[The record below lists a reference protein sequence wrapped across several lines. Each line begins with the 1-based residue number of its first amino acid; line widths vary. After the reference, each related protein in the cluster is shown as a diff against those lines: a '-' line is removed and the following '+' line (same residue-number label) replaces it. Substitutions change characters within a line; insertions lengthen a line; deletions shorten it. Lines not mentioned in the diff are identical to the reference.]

1 MSRNDRH
8 VAHDGTLRK
17 ELEAGYEEMLEH
29 RDILDAR
36 IQTQLQE
43 MPMLKGKGFIVVA
56 PAQPR
61 FDGEEY
67 EQIEDAQER
76 ASEVAYLH
84 GSAIIYAP
92 IGAVKPKRETLTAVP
107 SQLLKQINVDK
118 GLAAGAPVA
127 VVEDAAK

>member
-1 MSRNDRH
+1 MGRNDHH
-8 VAHDGTLRK
+8 VRFDGKIGR
-17 ELEAGYEEMLEH
+17 ELEPEYEELLDH
-29 RDILDAR
+29 RDSLDGKINAK
-36 IQTQLQE
+36 LME

-76 ASEVAYLH
+76 ASEVAYQQ

-92 IGAVKPKRETLTAVP
+92 IGVVKPKRDTLTAVP
-107 SQLLKQINVDK
+107 SALLKQINVDK
-118 GLAAGAPVA
+118 GLPAGAPVA
-127 VVEDAAK
+127 EQK